1 MVEKNQSEGS
11 WFKNA
16 LRKISHI
23 DKDKSKSDSDNGIA
37 DMDCGIDATGK
48 TLLGCLA
55 KDMRPFEDDM
65 MICVD
70 KKDFI
75 KKEAAL
81 RSAARDLGV
90 KITIKRNVRTADIDD
105 ALCITVSKSA
115 RKKLIKGLS

>member
-1 MVEKNQSEGS
+1 VS
-11 WFKNA
+11 
-16 LRKISHI
+16 
-23 DKDKSKSDSDNGIA
+23 DKDNAIA

-48 TLLGCLA
+48 TLLKCLA
-55 KDMRPFEDDM
+55 KDMKSFEDEM

-90 KITIKRNVRTADIDD
+90 KIQIKRNVKTSDIDD
-105 ALCITVSKSA
+105 ALCIIVSKSA
-115 RKKLIKGLS
+115 RKKLVKNL